1 MYRCT
6 ASTQPQGGPRCILVR
21 HYRKLLL
28 FCLFCLSWERAR
40 HSPEL
45 ARLSRMILLFLLP
58 KCGHYGRMPA
68 FPIYAMKQ
76 IRPGLCDATQAL
88 HQPRSISSLCCFKH
102 TCSMVYVLPRACTWR
117 SEDDTGYLPYVYKL
131 AGGCVHGH
139 KRALDPLEEGV
150 LIHHVDAGWDYKD
163 HFFSLFSLV

>member
-1 MYRCT
+1 
-6 ASTQPQGGPRCILVR
+6 
-21 HYRKLLL
+21 
-28 FCLFCLSWERAR
+28 
-40 HSPEL
+40 
-45 ARLSRMILLFLLP
+45 
-58 KCGHYGRMPA
+58 
-68 FPIYAMKQ
+68 
-76 IRPGLCDATQAL
+76 
-88 HQPRSISSLCCFKH
+88 
-102 TCSMVYVLPRACTWR
+102 MVYVLPRACTWR